1 MIQFLPILG
10 SVIDKIFPDAS
21 SAAEAKIKLIELEQ
35 AGSFK
40 EIESQLQRDLAQA
53 EINKVEAQSPS
64 LFKSGWRPAVGW
76 TCVVGLVYSVLVY
89 PLLTWVAVV
98 YNIVPPPNIDTG
110 VLITLLGGLL
120 GLGTLRTVEKA
131 KGLTK

>member
-1 MIQFLPILG
+1 MLQFLPVLG
-10 SVIDKIFPDAS
+10 SVIDKIFPDANA
-21 SAAEAKIKLIELEQ
+21 AAEAKIKLIELEQ
-35 AGSFK
+35 AGTFK
-40 EIESQLQRDLAQA
+40 EIEAQLQRDLAQA
-53 EINKVEAQSPS
+53 EINKVEASSPS

-98 YNIVPPPNIDTG
+98 YNIIPPPNIDTG

-120 GLGTLRTVEKA
+120 GIGTLRTVEKA
-131 KGLTK
+131 RGLTK

>member
-110 VLITLLGGLL
+110 VLVTLLGGLL

>member
-76 TCVVGLVYSVLVY
+76 TCVVGLIYSVLVY